1 MMHCQHS
8 FWFLPIIRSLR
19 ANYDNYFQWF
29 CYHWTLFCVFR
40 DQFPIMNLLF
50 CEIIYMPFYTYLHS
64 CCSVA
69 ESCLTL
75 WNPMDCSTPGFPV
88 LHCAQTHI
96 HCIDDAIQPSHP
108 LSPPF
113 PPSSIFPSIKV
124 FSNELVLHIRWPKY
138 CSFRCSISPSNE
150 YSGIDFL

>member
-19 ANYDNYFQWF
+19 ANYDNDFQWF

-64 CCSVA
+64 SCSVA

-75 WNPMDCSTPGFPV
+75 WNPMGCSTPGFPV
-88 LHCAQTHI
+88 LHHLPELAQLSWW
-96 HCIDDAIQPSHP
+96 CHP
-108 LSPPF
+108 IISSSVAPF
-113 PPSSIFPSIKV
+113 SSCPQSFPASGSFLVSQLFTSGGQSVEALPTASV
-124 FSNELVLHIRWPKY
+124 F
-138 CSFRCSISPSNE
+138 
-150 YSGIDFL
+150 

>member
-88 LHCAQTHI
+88 LHYQPEFAQTHV
-96 HCIDDAIQPSHP
+96 HRVDDTIQPSHP
-108 LSPPF
+108 LL
-113 PPSSIFPSIKV
+113 PPSPLALNLSQHQGLFLWGSSSHQVAKV
-124 FSNELVLHIRWPKY
+124 LELQLQ
-138 CSFRCSISPSNE
+138 
-150 YSGIDFL
+150 L